1 MRFWKFW
8 VWNRLKIL
16 YLRLFWRWL
25 IITAEEKLLENGYE
39 GVKYLTDFSYDDAL
53 IGVTHDNRAVYD
65 YEKMVEWLISTEG
78 FTEEEAI
85 EWIDYNTLR
94 AIGYFGEDAPIIMY
108 PIEEWYFGKF
118 LEELTKKWYTE
129 ILT

>member
-1 MRFWKFW
+1 M
-8 VWNRLKIL
+8 
-16 YLRLFWRWL
+16 
-25 IITAEEKLLENGYE
+25 
-39 GVKYLTDFSYDDAL
+39 

-94 AIGYFGEDAPIIMY
+94 AIGYFGEDTPIIMY
-108 PIEEWYFGKF
+108 PIEE
-118 LEELTKKWYTE
+118 
-129 ILT
+129 